1 VGLLLAAGGTGGYL
15 LWGEGLNH
23 ATGATAG
30 PDGRDDSDDRDPATA
45 APTGPA
51 ATGGA
56 IKPGEGPGGGVAEP
70 QIPEN
75 YPADGPGT
83 FGYATTQ
90 GPVVGSAGVVRRYRV
105 GVESNIPVAP
115 TDFASTVDSTLS
127 DPRSWIGGGNVR
139 LQRVP
144 PGAPADF
151 TVYLATGGTA
161 GRLCRAGGVEIT
173 VNGKPYTSCRVGERV
188 VINLERYFH
197 AVPDY
202 GAPLTVYRQYAI
214 NHEVGH
220 ALGHGHEL
228 CPGNGRPAPVMQQ
241 QTLYMQ
247 GCTPNQWP
255 YLNGHRYAG
264 PPGKL

>member
-1 VGLLLAAGGTGGYL
+1 MLLLAGGTGGYL
-15 LWGEGLNH
+15 LWGQGLNH
-23 ATGATAG
+23 ATGATTG
-30 PDGRDDSDDRDPATA
+30 PDSENEDPGRGGADPGTGG
-45 APTGPA
+45 TEGPA
-51 ATGGA
+51 LPASPSPGTGT
-56 IKPGEGPGGGVAEP
+56 PGEPVV
-70 QIPEN
+70 PEN

-83 FGYATTQ
+83 FSYATTQ
-90 GPVVGSAGVVRRYRV
+90 GPVVGTAGVLRHYRV
-105 GVESNIPVAP
+105 GVESNVPVPPAE
-115 TDFASTVDSTLS
+115 FASIVDSTLA

-139 LQRVP
+139 LQRVAP
-144 PGAPADF
+144 NAPADF

-173 VNGKPYTSCRVGERV
+173 VNGQPYTSCRVGARV

-202 GAPLTVYRQYAI
+202 GAPLTTYRQYAI

-228 CPGNGRPAPVMQQ
+228 CPGKGRPAPVMQQ

-247 GCTPNQWP
+247 GCAPNQWP
-255 YLNGHRYAG
+255 YLNGQRYSG